1 MVGHLVAD
9 GRAVGEAIVGARKL
23 SIAGGALFL
32 WLATTAIVVVFVVIL
47 RQMFCLLLYLA
58 CAGFSV
64 ALIASTTIRITIA
77 AVAYGT
83 HLWLADTF
91 FRLRFVSFSQEMNG
105 QVFGFL
111 TRGAGQISRSA
122 PDLPNL
128 KYYKMVPVINC

>member
-1 MVGHLVAD
+1 MVGNLVAD

-91 FRLRFVSFSQEMNG
+91 FPSPFVRPVSVKEIRGKKMIGRGG
-105 QVFGFL
+105 QDK
-111 TRGAGQISRSA
+111 SA
-122 PDLPNL
+122 SGPRPGPA
-128 KYYKMVPVINC
+128 YPPP

>member
-1 MVGHLVAD
+1 VGRLVAD

-77 AVAYGT
+77 GTAAGT
-83 HLWLADTF
+83 HLWLADLF
-91 FRLRFVSFSQEMNG
+91 FVSARRLPKEIEWPGFC
-105 QVFGFL
+105 VFAL
-111 TRGAGQISRSA
+111 SKQDRSR
-122 PDLPNL
+122 DLPPIYRN
-128 KYYKMVPVINC
+128 

>member
-1 MVGHLVAD
+1 MVGNLVAD

-77 AVAYGT
+77 ATAAGT
-83 HLWLADTF
+83 HLWLADIF
-91 FRLRFVSFSQEMNG
+91 FSSP
-105 QVFGFL
+105 
-111 TRGAGQISRSA
+111 SR
-122 PDLPNL
+122 
-128 KYYKMVPVINC
+128 VPGSRKK

>member
-1 MVGHLVAD
+1 LVAD

-91 FRLRFVSFSQEMNG
+91 FSSPFRFLLPRNEWPGFWFSYSW
-105 QVFGFL
+105 
-111 TRGAGQISRSA
+111 SRT
-122 PDLPNL
+122 DLEICPRFTESKIL
-128 KYYKMVPVINC
+128 